1 MSAALPIVGS
11 DRGFQWY
18 WSGAASSAMGDRLT
32 GFAVP
37 SIAILVLDASGT
49 QVGVLAA
56 MGWLAYPALG
66 MVVGALVTSLPRR
79 GVMVVGELVR
89 FMAFATVPLTAALGS
104 LSMGLLFV
112 VVAVAG
118 VATVFVDIAGFV
130 YLPTL
135 IGPDLLVGAN
145 SRLQSTDS
153 LSKLVGP
160 ALAGGLMNAAGPFA
174 GLLLGSLPFLGSA
187 YGRARLPRTA
197 VGPVVRSGSIGYRI
211 RQGFDFV
218 RHDDVLRGLVIA
230 SAVRNFGTG
239 AVDAVLLLFAYRA
252 LGLSSLTGGLLLA
265 AGAVG
270 AIAGALVVRAMT
282 ARLGVRRVLLLTGL
296 EGLSWLAV
304 PLCLIAPALP
314 VLVAIRVFSS
324 FWMPAW
330 NVVTTSVR
338 QALTPDDRQ
347 STVHAT
353 ARTAMSSTIPL
364 GSITGGVAA
373 GALSAGLGPAPGLVL
388 VLAAGGACAA
398 LSVALINRVP
408 EQL

>member
-1 MSAALPIVGS
+1 MSAALPMTRS
-11 DRGFQWY
+11 NRGFQWY
-18 WSGAASSAMGDRLT
+18 WSGAAASAMGDRVT

-66 MVVGALVTSLPRR
+66 VVAGALVTSLPRR

-89 FMAFATVPLTAALGS
+89 FTAFATVPLVAALGY
-104 LSMGLLFV
+104 LTVGWLFV

-135 IGPDLLVGAN
+135 IGPDHLVGAN

-160 ALAGGLMNAAGPFA
+160 ALAGGLMNALGPFT

-187 YGRARLPRTA
+187 CGRARLPRAA
-197 VGPVVRSGSIGYRI
+197 VGSTVRSGSIGHRI
-211 RQGFDFV
+211 RQGLDFV
-218 RHDDVLRGLVIA
+218 RHHDVLRGLVIA

-270 AIAGALVVRAMT
+270 AIAGAFAVRGMT
-282 ARLGVRRVLLLTGL
+282 ARLGVRRVLLVTGL

-304 PLCLIAPALP
+304 PLCLVAPALP
-314 VLVAIRVFSS
+314 LLVAIRVFSS
-324 FWMPAW
+324 FWMPTW

-347 STVHAT
+347 GTVHA
-353 ARTAMSSTIPL
+353 AVRTAMSSTIPL
-364 GSITGGVAA
+364 GSVIGGVAG
-373 GALSAGLGPAPGLVL
+373 GALSAHLGPAPGLVL
-388 VLAAGGACAA
+388 VLVAGGACAG
-398 LSVALINRVP
+398 LSVALINRVAAR
-408 EQL
+408 L